1 MRPRWLILLGCLGFC
16 SLGVLA
22 WAVEH
27 TPRPSLPVVV
37 AIMLTV
43 VGLAVLPWTRL
54 AAARLRGD
62 HEADRLFRRVVA
74 VSASAAAGGAAVS
87 VFLIG
92 DTPAGAGV
100 AMASI
105 FAAGVLALVGA
116 VLLPWIYLLTRTIT
130 RERAARVRAEERAE
144 VAAHLHDS
152 VLQALTLI
160 HKRTDE
166 PEVRR
171 LARGTE
177 RELRAWLFGRPS
189 EDDFAAAIADLVA
202 EVEDRYAVAVEL
214 VSVGSR
220 ALDAP
225 ARAVAGA
232 VREALTNA
240 AKHAGVREM
249 SVLVEVTETEV
260 FALAKDR
267 GRGFDPSVHNG
278 PDRRGIVDSIEGR
291 VRQHGGTAEVRS
303 VPGEGTEVEIRMPL

>member
-1 MRPRWLILLGCLGFC
+1 MRPRWLVLVGCLGFC
-16 SLGVLA
+16 SLGGLA
-22 WAVEH
+22 WAVEY

-43 VGLAVLPWTRL
+43 VGLSVVPWTRL
-54 AAARLRGD
+54 AATRLRGD
-62 HEADRLFRRVVA
+62 HEADRLFRRVVT
-74 VSASAAAGGAAVS
+74 VSAAAAAGGAGVS

-105 FAAGVLALVGA
+105 FAAGVVALVGA
-116 VLLPWIYLLTRTIT
+116 VLLPWIYLLARTIA

-160 HKRTDE
+160 HKRTEE

-177 RELRAWLFGRPS
+177 RELRSWLFGRPS
-189 EDDFAAAIADLVA
+189 EDDFAAAIAELVA
-202 EVEDRYAVAVEL
+202 DVEDRYAVAVEL
-214 VSVGSR
+214 VSVGSHP
-220 ALDAP
+220 LDART
-225 ARAVAGA
+225 RAVAGA

-240 AKHAGVREM
+240 AKHAGVTEM
-249 SVLVEVTETEV
+249 SVLAEVTETEV

-267 GRGFDPSVHNG
+267 GRGFDRSIHNG
-278 PDRRGIVDSIEGR
+278 HDRRGIVDSIEGR

>member
-1 MRPRWLILLGCLGFC
+1 MGCLGFC

-22 WAVEH
+22 WAVEY

-43 VGLAVLPWTRL
+43 VGLSVVPWTRL

-74 VSASAAAGGAAVS
+74 LSASAATGGAAIS

-105 FAAGVLALVGA
+105 FAAGVVALVGA
-116 VLLPWIYLLTRTIT
+116 VLLPWIYLLARTIT

-160 HKRTDE
+160 HKRTEE

-189 EDDFAAAIADLVA
+189 EDDFAAAIAELVA
-202 EVEDRYAVAVEL
+202 EVEDRYAVTVEL

-220 ALDAP
+220 ALDART
-225 ARAVAGA
+225 RAVAGA

-278 PDRRGIVDSIEGR
+278 PHRRGIVDSIEGR
-291 VRQHGGTAEVRS
+291 VRQHGGMAEVRS
-303 VPGEGTEVEIRMPL
+303 IPGEGTEVELRMPL